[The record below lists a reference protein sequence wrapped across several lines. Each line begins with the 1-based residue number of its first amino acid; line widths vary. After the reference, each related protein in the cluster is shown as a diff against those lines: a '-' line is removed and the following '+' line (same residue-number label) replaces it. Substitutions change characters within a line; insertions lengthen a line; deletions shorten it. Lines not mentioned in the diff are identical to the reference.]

1 MALLDSARRR
11 LDSGSHRA
19 PPGADGSAPHDLP
32 DGAAALRRRRDE
44 LVAHVAELHWDL
56 GGLTY
61 EMAIRDHFRLDVLV
75 AKAAELQER
84 DAELGELERV
94 LSLQDNAGAGQCPNC
109 GALRSRGAVY
119 CWQCGHAL
127 MERAS
132 AGAASTLG
140 GASGGDLA
148 TAVGAH
154 GGAPAAAAGAR
165 GGDVAAA
172 AGASGA
178 ADSTN
183 GGASSSQP

>member
-1 MALLDSARRR
+1 MGLLDSTRRR
-11 LDSGSHRA
+11 LDAGSDRV
-19 PPGADGSAPHDLP
+19 GAQAGPHGGAAAEP
-32 DGAAALRRRRDE
+32 HDGAASLRRRRDE

-75 AKAAELQER
+75 ARAAELQER

-127 MERAS
+127 MERAQT
-132 AGAASTLG
+132 AARPAEADSLVGVG
-140 GASGGDLA
+140 G
-148 TAVGAH
+148 TAD
-154 GGAPAAAAGAR
+154 GAPGAAAG
-165 GGDVAAA
+165 GC
-172 AGASGA
+172 GATGA
-178 ADSTN
+178 TN
-183 GGASSSQP
+183 GGAPSSQP

>member
-11 LDSGSHRA
+11 LDFGSHR
-19 PPGADGSAPHDLP
+19 PQPGADGSAPPDLH
-32 DGAAALRRRRDE
+32 DGAAPLRRRRDE

-94 LSLQDNAGAGQCPNC
+94 LSLQDNAGAGQCPSC

-127 MERAS
+127 MEHATAAA
-132 AGAASTLG
+132 AGTLG
-140 GASGGDLA
+140 GANGGDLA
-148 TAVGAH
+148 
-154 GGAPAAAAGAR
+154 AP
-165 GGDVAAA
+165 

-178 ADSTN
+178 AGSTN
-183 GGASSSQP
+183 GGAPSTQS